1 MKKHPRLTAMYCPRC
16 GAEDLRPS
24 HPYAVHLCGECSE
37 EMRFE
42 RLPGIVLRRKIKE
55 AARNC
60 NSKAA
65 RG

>member
-16 GAEDLRPS
+16 GEEDLRS
-24 HPYAVHLCGECSE
+24 LHPYAVQQCRECSE
-37 EMRFE
+37 ELRYE
-42 RLPGIVLRRKIKE
+42 RLPGIVLRKRIK